1 MADRLNR
8 EEGYP
13 ALTAR
18 MHWGR
23 YTLGIVTEIA
33 FILGLTLIAFAI
45 AAAAL
50 VLW

>member
-18 MHWGR
+18 MHWGF
-23 YTLGIVTEIA
+23 YALGIVTEIA
-33 FILGLTLIAFAI
+33 FVLGLALAAFAL
-45 AAAAL
+45 AVAAL